1 MKRESLGESPDSS
14 IDEFNDV
21 SLDEVKSAINEHLE
35 AHEVS
40 LSILIDEIEDAVDYS
55 RYLALESTGYRKVWY
70 NLHIYPDSSKWP
82 NVLLLCELV
91 FCLPFSNSCVEQMF
105 SCLKL
110 IKTNN
115 RMSLSTDTLDDLLE
129 INVEGPAFT
138 EFSADSAV
146 ELWWQ
151 ECCTSRRPNQ
161 PQRKL
166 YKPRMNT
173 SSSSTCTS
181 DTDCV
186 TSSSKTDGQDS
197 TISLDE
203 WDNLFDAS

>member
-1 MKRESLGESPDSS
+1 
-14 IDEFNDV
+14 
-21 SLDEVKSAINEHLE
+21 
-35 AHEVS
+35 
-40 LSILIDEIEDAVDYS
+40 
-55 RYLALESTGYRKVWY
+55 
-70 NLHIYPDSSKWP
+70 
-82 NVLLLCELV
+82 
-91 FCLPFSNSCVEQMF
+91 MF

-115 RMSLSTDTLDDLLE
+115 RTSLSTDTLDDLLE
-129 INVEGPAFT
+129 INVEGPAFK

-166 YKPRMNT
+166 HKPRMNT

-203 WDNLFDAS
+203 WDNLFDTS

>member
-1 MKRESLGESPDSS
+1 MKDRSNRSTSL
-14 IDEFNDV
+14 V
-21 SLDEVKSAINEHLE
+21 SL
-35 AHEVS
+35 
-40 LSILIDEIEDAVDYS
+40 ILCEICKKYE
-55 RYLALESTGYRKVWY
+55 TK
-70 NLHIYPDSSKWP
+70 ICSSK
-82 NVLLLCELV
+82 N
-91 FCLPFSNSCVEQMF
+91 FSKVCF
-105 SCLKL
+105 K
-110 IKTNN
+110 
-115 RMSLSTDTLDDLLE
+115 
-129 INVEGPAFT
+129 

-203 WDNLFDAS
+203 WDNLFDTS